1 MVEAVWPQNDK
12 VPWLSP
18 LMFRE
23 SAREKAIPHSQS
35 AGTDCWVSC
44 FLAGPHITVVLPL
57 ALLPHMC
64 CKRHMKGWKTTS
76 TVAPC
81 SFRILH
87 GKEHELKEHSL
98 GFILFLPLSDGNHNA
113 VCTFSV
119 LAISLWK
126 TDHNITS
133 FLTPWSEIREY
144 LKLFNT
150 VLGSLHKFDEYHLRR
165 PRIFICRPNKTNLCI
180 WFLYRSSRS
189 TKS

>member
-1 MVEAVWPQNDK
+1 MVEAVWLQNDSFVALSSHVLGICQGK
-12 VPWLSP
+12 GNTALSICWHWLLGLLLSCRP
-18 LMFRE
+18 TH
-23 SAREKAIPHSQS
+23 HS
-35 AGTDCWVSC
+35 GTATCPSSS
-44 FLAGPHITVVLPL
+44 HVLQT
-57 ALLPHMC
+57 AHE
-64 CKRHMKGWKTTS
+64 GVENDS

-98 GFILFLPLSDGNHNA
+98 GFILFLALSDGSHNA
-113 VCTFSV
+113 VVTFSV

-133 FLTPWSEIREY
+133 FPTPWSEIREY